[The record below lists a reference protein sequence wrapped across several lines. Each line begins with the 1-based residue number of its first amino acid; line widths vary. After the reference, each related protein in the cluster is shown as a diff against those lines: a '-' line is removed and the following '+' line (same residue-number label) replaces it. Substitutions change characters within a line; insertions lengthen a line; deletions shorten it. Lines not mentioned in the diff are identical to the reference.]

1 MYKILLTNLFIEN
14 KKVLKPYFDSE
25 FFYFHFRENIC
36 VRYGANFLVKQKKRR
51 AFRTWYK
58 NKTIPQRVINICAQN
73 VKSQVISDRIS
84 LICFS
89 G

>member
-36 VRYGANFLVKQKKRR
+36 VRYGANFLVKQKKNVEL
-51 AFRTWYK
+51 FELGT
-58 NKTIPQRVINICAQN
+58 KTKQYRNA
-73 VKSQVISDRIS
+73 
-84 LICFS
+84 L
-89 G
+89 